1 MPKKKKKP
9 NKKMQAWIDARRRRH
24 LSSAQVQM
32 ARELGMNPKKLGQKA
47 NDDQEPWKAPLPE
60 FIEQLYLKRF
70 SKARRDHVAEATP
83 SNCLCVYSRRTDGTS
98 FELHSCPFLSTE
110 PVIPMC
116 L

>member
-1 MPKKKKKP
+1 
-9 NKKMQAWIDARRRRH
+9 
-24 LSSAQVQM
+24 
-32 ARELGMNPKKLGQKA
+32 MNPKKLGQKA